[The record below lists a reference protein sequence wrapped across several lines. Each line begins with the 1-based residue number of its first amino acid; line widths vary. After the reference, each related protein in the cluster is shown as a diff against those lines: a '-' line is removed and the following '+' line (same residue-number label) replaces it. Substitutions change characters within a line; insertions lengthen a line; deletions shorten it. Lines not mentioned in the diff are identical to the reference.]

1 MTIPTPRNIRLVFF
15 AINPIFKA
23 NKKFERLKM
32 KKVTKSDTSQTEQER
47 ENYNFFDQI
56 IKHANIQAQQII
68 LTLGIWHLNH
78 GNEIPSIDSYT
89 SISPKWPPT
98 VTEIYHWPVKTTR
111 RVTGSSVLNVT
122 LLIQHGVAQKALVGR
137 WYMGRYEWYVLD
149 RDAYKNLL
157 TSYGL
162 AESSFGPWKTVV
174 EVRRQRA
181 DIVRGIKTAK
191 VSR

>member
-1 MTIPTPRNIRLVFF
+1 
-15 AINPIFKA
+15 
-23 NKKFERLKM
+23 
-32 KKVTKSDTSQTEQER
+32 
-47 ENYNFFDQI
+47 
-56 IKHANIQAQQII
+56 
-68 LTLGIWHLNH
+68 
-78 GNEIPSIDSYT
+78 
-89 SISPKWPPT
+89 
-98 VTEIYHWPVKTTR
+98 
-111 RVTGSSVLNVT
+111 
-122 LLIQHGVAQKALVGR
+122 
-137 WYMGRYEWYVLD
+137 MGRYEWYVLD